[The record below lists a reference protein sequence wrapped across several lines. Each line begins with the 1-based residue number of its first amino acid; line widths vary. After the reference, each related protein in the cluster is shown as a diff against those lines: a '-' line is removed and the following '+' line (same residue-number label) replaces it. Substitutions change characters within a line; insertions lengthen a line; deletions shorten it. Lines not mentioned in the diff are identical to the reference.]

1 MCWKQRWVGQG
12 VSQCWSKGRASGR
25 PQPDIPIINLSS
37 VRRNEEMNLYSME
50 KLSSGSKMDHELS
63 EVNKQKGA
71 VVWHEC
77 VWQGSTYTRLRL
89 CFITAHLCWATLERA
104 GGVLSVV
111 LVYDIGFS
119 EMWMLLT
126 KHLVFEILLS
136 KERCPRWQS
145 EFCVDWRSGQFLV
158 ICKSREN
165 FHSLISSPA
174 MAPAAALV
182 ARSRLFRWKN
192 RIPIVTGY

>member
-1 MCWKQRWVGQG
+1 MIVSLCGSGCPGTCQYRWLT
-12 VSQCWSKGRASGR
+12 SHSW
-25 PQPDIPIINLSS
+25 
-37 VRRNEEMNLYSME
+37 
-50 KLSSGSKMDHELS
+50 LSSGLS
-63 EVNKQKGA
+63 YHVHIVLFVTQYVREALGSICFEINNTLSTG
-71 VVWHEC
+71 HEC